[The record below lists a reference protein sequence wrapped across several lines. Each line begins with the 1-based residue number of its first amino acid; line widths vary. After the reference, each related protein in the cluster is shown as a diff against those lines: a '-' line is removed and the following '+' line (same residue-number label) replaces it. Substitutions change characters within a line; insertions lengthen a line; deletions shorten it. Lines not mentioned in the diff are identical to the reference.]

1 MAKQI
6 GALWSKTYEQGGG
19 DRKYWSG
26 VIDLG
31 ALGETNIAVFKN
43 DQKEKDNHP
52 DLRIV
57 LSERSQKE
65 DTGRED
71 PTYIEPF

>member
-1 MAKQI
+1 MSKQI
-6 GALWSKTYEQGGG
+6 GALWSRTYEKGGK

-26 VIDLG
+26 VIDMG
-31 ALGETNIAVFKN
+31 ALGEVNIAVFKN

-57 LSERSQKE
+57 LSERNHE
-65 DTGRED
+65 ENATRED